1 MEKRTNLLNEEPLST
16 TLIVIIIFILKKKT
30 TEKLTKHEAK
40 LALFPEEELLK
51 VDR

>member
-16 TLIVIIIFILKKKT
+16 TLIVIIIFIFKKK
-30 TEKLTKHEAK
+30 TEKLTKHEAE

-51 VDR
+51 V